1 MSGGSAPSLFGYY
14 PHALPHSRVSH
25 SDPSY
30 PPSSSYLNS
39 NNYSGSVSTG
49 SGINSTTTSSYANA
63 STSHVQVE
71 HPVGATGPSA
81 PNDPIASG
89 GDSLAGS
96 SKRPFPFPLGS
107 QERDKRARSC
117 EGHNAS
123 GSGIVRNGSGMWE
136 GPGGTWSEEQA
147 VPEGRG
153 GGGNGSRGDATIV
166 GEDVRADE
174 EADVDS
180 SIGEAQI
187 DEDEAPNQE
196 TSSYAS
202 AAESPQPIQFSP
214 GSPVVI
220 ETPRLSNT
228 IPFSAASTY
237 ARTSPYGAGAFPI
250 DATSSSYPM
259 EPMASATHN
268 RGASPAPRIPT
279 PAALRSSSPLD
290 LPILST
296 SGSTSTSRSNV
307 PASPNVH
314 APQPTSFPGARDTH
328 PVARLPPLRSPSSP
342 GLDRLP
348 PLSMHALTGQEI
360 DSPGEPESATRPR
373 PGLFDMRWMTRQYGQ
388 MPESRGSGSVAPTTL
403 EIGTSRPQE
412 LQAEHP
418 RASHSRSD
426 SGNVERSGR
435 ALRALPVTR
444 RVRSPPPT
452 LGSTLGSTRDLTV
465 DTAVNFGSS
474 SVDSALPTSAFG
486 ERRMPLPQVDLEQD
500 WMVGSASSGFAGATS
515 SRAIGSA
522 SPVPGS
528 DGAELPFRSALSPGL
543 DESLS
548 PIVNGPASPSFG
560 GLASPMGIESVASTV
575 QSDDEPNSISGA
587 GGDNVVLPNERL
599 GVHTEITVA
608 GGHSASATFGSPSTS
623 GSSASTRTTPSGYTR
638 RPPSL
643 SLRGFPTSPTFSS
656 MSGPVSASP
665 SFMLPESPT
674 FPVSA
679 SPRTSTFDLAVTP
692 PGSALPSFVAR
703 MMEVDSPVREGADSL
718 GHAYTIPEL
727 VLEPRAEND
736 AASIDALRR
745 FARGA
750 GGTSPNEATVG
761 SYFAE
766 SPDPEIRRE
775 PIRFPL
781 GVFESLGTEDLS
793 ARALREFDQSNR
805 VAEQA
810 PLFPLPRGES
820 EVAQQGSSTFS
831 QPGSSVF
838 VQQSSSTFST
848 GTDSTAHQLDESG
861 PVWSSRSPGLGST
874 HSQRLTESGVSYPSR
889 PSASDTSFPSFR
901 ANVSP
906 GPELNMG
913 SRPGRLVRDMSW
925 SFSDVFRPGHEGSI
939 EALSGSGSETN
950 LRSYEHDERIEG
962 DNRGT
967 RAGVRNALTRAA
979 RLAAPARGN
988 ESLPRLHLNAL
999 PRVSGVE
1006 SSTTQD
1012 EQSQSWNAMTASTNL
1027 SRTPPSAGPSESDV
1041 PSFAEAWLE
1050 EGSRSTR
1057 PLPPRRMSGPRWMD
1071 LFSETSNTQPVAV
1084 PTAQRPSNRPR
1095 MPPAIPTSSADS
1107 TLFDPLSGMNWP
1119 SDAHPPQ
1126 APLVPQAPRA
1136 ETRQEPAQDSL
1147 ARYQTFA
1154 QSIDELRRSPAHL
1167 QQAPN
1172 ASPNPWSSNN
1182 GGTGLRLPPVIAP
1195 STTTAFPP
1203 ARPES
1208 TGLSGISTWFGDG
1221 GGNNSRPPW
1230 AMPRHEPLPM
1240 LDEPRRPYGH
1250 DTRQPPAPP
1259 PELARGPPSQPQE
1272 RGANWLRE
1280 WERERD
1286 RQSRLAREDY
1296 WRRRETESVGV
1307 AAASAGPSGVERR
1320 RATSVHRPL
1329 AQLSGT
1335 QAQGRMW
1342 DEYNTRHEP
1351 RPWPTMTRSSLVATG
1366 FADDDLSNE
1375 WPHDGNAIDLW
1386 GSMPRRPPRRQ
1397 EVLPPRLDGA
1407 GAPTQSSEATAN
1419 RISDLPFTESPP
1431 SLLQELI
1438 DMSRVDHY
1446 NDSFSSDVFQSF
1458 QRANSQQAVPG
1469 SNPPDFRH
1477 AGDALR
1483 RSLANTPRRTSR
1495 ERDNPNRPGQ
1505 PRSPPSR
1512 RFLGLGETPVQ
1523 SQPGS
1528 SANQTERSRLSFP
1541 RDRWDML
1548 QLARSQTQLDR
1559 MRQLLH
1565 PRSGDSRERDPSRRR
1580 LTDLGR
1586 SSATQTSRR
1595 RSFMSALETEPVS
1608 PTSLEP
1614 ARGAQWPRD
1623 PETQPSVRHDD
1634 RSSWSS
1640 TESPRNNLQE
1650 LLRAASRVR
1659 RRRTLLPESASR
1671 RAPSGFLNSVDHAL
1685 HQVESGLLH
1694 INRELSALADES
1706 GRFNRQ
1712 TEPAPQPRPI
1722 THDHNHEDISP
1733 TSRMDWTYDQ
1743 SPDRVER
1750 SSPPPRLPP
1759 FEFSQLQRNVDWPSS
1774 RRNTLERR
1782 YEEEDEMPV
1791 RSLSSYLE
1799 HRQAQRDALPRP
1811 VRPPYTYEHSW
1822 RDSVGTEPRSNDVT
1836 PSSVATSMPM
1846 RDRLLFRA
1854 SAPNR
1859 DPPNNS
1865 GRSRILRH
1873 PDSRDNSGNSST
1885 QPAQPSTPFR
1895 LHRRR
1900 PPSPVTSDD
1909 PPPAPVSLSPPR
1921 SYASRFSHLLPRR
1934 SSGRGPPP
1942 SGANS
1947 DDNDEWIHPSS
1958 SGRMFFLRPRA
1969 RARTTS
1975 GGDFLRDDEFDDS
1988 YEGLLR
1994 LAARIGD
2001 AKPRG
2006 TPADVIKAM
2015 PTGSYANCP
2024 GAKAETRCPICLDD
2038 YEQEDIVAL
2047 IRGCSHWFH
2056 KECIQQWLG
2065 LIPGLAPSV
2074 EDRLMAREAPNP
2086 RLDPPGCEL

>member
-1 MSGGSAPSLFGYY
+1 MSGGSVPSLFGYY
-14 PHALPHSRVSH
+14 PHTLPHSRVSH

-30 PPSSSYLNS
+30 TPSSSYLNS
-39 NNYSGSVSTG
+39 NNYSGSLSTG
-49 SGINSTTTSSYANA
+49 GGNGGTTTSSYANA
-63 STSHVQVE
+63 STSHVQAE
-71 HPVGATGPSA
+71 HPVGATGTSTPS
-81 PNDPIASG
+81 DPAASG

-96 SKRPFPFPLGS
+96 GKRPFPFPLGS

-117 EGHNAS
+117 EGQNAS
-123 GSGIVRNGSGMWE
+123 GSGMVRNGSGMWE
-136 GPGGTWSEEQA
+136 GAGGTWTQEQA
-147 VPEGRG
+147 VPGEGS
-153 GGGNGSRGDATIV
+153 GSGSGRDATIA
-166 GEDVRADE
+166 GDDEDVRVDE

-187 DEDEAPNQE
+187 DEDEVPNQE

-202 AAESPQPIQFSP
+202 AAESPQPTQFSP
-214 GSPVVI
+214 RSPVVI
-220 ETPRLSNT
+220 ETPWQSNT

-237 ARTSPYGAGAFPI
+237 ARSSPYGVGPFPI

-259 EPMASATHN
+259 EPMASTTHN
-268 RGASPAPRIPT
+268 RGTSPAPRIPT

-290 LPILST
+290 LSIL
-296 SGSTSTSRSNV
+296 SGSTSIPTV
-307 PASPNVH
+307 PAFPNVNT
-314 APQPTSFPGARDTH
+314 QPTSSSGTRDTH
-328 PVARLPPLRSPSSP
+328 PAARLPPLRSQSSP

-348 PLSMHALTGQEI
+348 PLSMHALTGREI
-360 DSPGEPESATRPR
+360 DSPSEPESAMRPR
-373 PGLFDMRWMTRQYGQ
+373 PGLFDMGWMTQQYDQ
-388 MPESRGSGSVAPTTL
+388 ILESQGSEPVAPTTL
-403 EIGTSRPQE
+403 EVATFRSRS
-412 LQAEHP
+412 QAERP
-418 RASHSRSD
+418 GASHSRSD

-452 LGSTLGSTRDLTV
+452 LGSTRDLTV
-465 DTAVNFGSS
+465 NTAVNFGSS
-474 SVDSALPTSAFG
+474 SVDSALPASAFG
-486 ERRMPLPQVDLEQD
+486 ERRMPLPQVDFEQD
-500 WMVGSASSGFAGATS
+500 WMIGSASSGFAGAAS
-515 SRAIGSA
+515 SRAIEST
-522 SPVPGS
+522 SSVVGS
-528 DGAELPFRSALSPGL
+528 DGAESPFGSALSPGL
-543 DESLS
+543 GESLS
-548 PIVNGPASPSFG
+548 PIVNGPASPPFG
-560 GLASPMGIESVASTV
+560 GLASPMGGESVASTV
-575 QSDDEPNSISGA
+575 QSEDEPNSGSAARRNNTI
-587 GGDNVVLPNERL
+587 LPNERPS
-599 GVHTEITVA
+599 VHTEVTTA
-608 GGHSASATFGSPSTS
+608 GGHSALATFVSPTS
-623 GSSASTRTTPSGYTR
+623 GGSASIRTTPSGYTR

-665 SFMLPESPT
+665 SFVLPESPI

-703 MMEVDSPVREGADSL
+703 MMEVDSPVRESAEGL

-750 GGTSPNEATVG
+750 GGASPDDAPTG
-761 SYFAE
+761 SYFTE
-766 SPDPEIRRE
+766 SPDPEVRRE

-781 GVFESLGTEDLS
+781 SALESPRTTEGLS
-793 ARALREFDQSNR
+793 ARALREFDESDGM
-805 VAEQA
+805 VEQA
-810 PLFPLPRGES
+810 PLFPPPREGS
-820 EVAQQGSSTFS
+820 QVAQQGSSTFS
-831 QPGSSVF
+831 QPSSSAF
-838 VQQSSSTFST
+838 AQSSSSTFST
-848 GTDSTAHQLDESG
+848 GTDSTAHQLGGSSL
-861 PVWSSRSPGLGST
+861 VWSSRPPDLGST
-874 HSQRLTESGVSYPSR
+874 HLQRLAESGVSYPSR

-925 SFSDVFRPGHEGSI
+925 SFSDVFQPPGHEGSM

-950 LRSYEHDERIEG
+950 LRPHEHDERIEG

-979 RLAAPARGN
+979 RLAGPARGN

-999 PRVSGVE
+999 PRVSGAE

-1012 EQSQSWNAMTASTNL
+1012 EQSRSWSAMTASTNL
-1027 SRTPPSAGPSESDV
+1027 SRTPPGVGPSESDI

-1057 PLPPRRMSGPRWMD
+1057 PPPPRRMSGPRWMD
-1071 LFSETSNTQPVAV
+1071 LFSETSAQPVAV

-1095 MPPAIPTSSADS
+1095 MPPAIPMSSADS

-1126 APLVPQAPRA
+1126 APPLEPQAPRA
-1136 ETRQEPAQDSL
+1136 ETRQEFAQDSL

-1172 ASPNPWSSNN
+1172 ASPNLWNSN
-1182 GGTGLRLPPVIAP
+1182 GATGLRLPPVIAP
-1195 STTTAFPP
+1195 STSTAFPP
-1203 ARPES
+1203 TRTES

-1221 GGNNSRPPW
+1221 SGNSRPPW

-1240 LDEPRRPYGH
+1240 LDEPRRPYDH
-1250 DTRQPPAPP
+1250 DIHPPAPP
-1259 PELARGPPSQPQE
+1259 PEPARGPPPQPQE
-1272 RGANWLRE
+1272 RGSNWLRE

-1296 WRRRETESVGV
+1296 WRSRETEPAG
-1307 AAASAGPSGVERR
+1307 AAVTSAGPSSLEQRR
-1320 RATSVHRPL
+1320 RATSIHRPP
-1329 AQLSGT
+1329 AQLSET

-1351 RPWPTMTRSSLVATG
+1351 RPWPTMTRSSLAATG
-1366 FADDDLSNE
+1366 FPDDDLSNE
-1375 WPHDGNAIDLW
+1375 WANDGNTMDLW
-1386 GSMPRRPPRRQ
+1386 GNMPRRPPRRQ
-1397 EVLPPRLDGA
+1397 EVLPPRSSDA
-1407 GAPTQSSEATAN
+1407 GAPAQSSEATAN

-1438 DMSRVDHY
+1438 DMGRSDHY

-1458 QRANSQQAVPG
+1458 QRTNSQQAVPG

-1477 AGDALR
+1477 AGDMLR
-1483 RSLANTPRRTSR
+1483 RSLANTSPRTSR
-1495 ERDNPNRPGQ
+1495 ERDSPNRTGQ
-1505 PRSPPSR
+1505 ARSPPSR

-1523 SQPGS
+1523 SQPGNS
-1528 SANQTERSRLSFP
+1528 TSQTERSRLSFP
-1541 RDRWDML
+1541 RDRRDML
-1548 QLARSQTQLDR
+1548 QLARSQSQMDR
-1559 MRQLLH
+1559 MRQLLQS
-1565 PRSGDSRERDPSRRR
+1565 RSGDSRDPSRRR

-1586 SSATQTSRR
+1586 SPATQTSRR

-1623 PETQPSVRHDD
+1623 PEMQSERQPSLRHDD
-1634 RSSWSS
+1634 HSSWSS

-1694 INRELSALADES
+1694 INRELSALADENS
-1706 GRFNRQ
+1706 RFSRQ
-1712 TEPAPQPRPI
+1712 MEPAAPQTRPI
-1722 THDHNHEDISP
+1722 TRDHEDISP

-1743 SPDRVER
+1743 NPDRVDR
-1750 SSPPPRLPP
+1750 SSPPRLPP

-1782 YEEEDEMPV
+1782 YEDEMPV
-1791 RSLSSYLE
+1791 QSLSSYLE

-1811 VRPPYTYEHSW
+1811 VRPSYTYEHSW
-1822 RDSVGTEPRSNDVT
+1822 RDSVVESRPNDVT
-1836 PSSVATSMPM
+1836 PSSVAPSMPM

-1859 DPPNNS
+1859 EPPNNA
-1865 GRSRILRH
+1865 GRGRILRH
-1873 PDSRDNSGNSST
+1873 PDSRDNSGSSLT
-1885 QPAQPSTPFR
+1885 QPAQSSTSFAR

-1900 PPSPVTSDD
+1900 PPSPTTSDD

-1921 SYASRFSHLLPRR
+1921 SYASRFSHFLPRR
-1934 SSGRGPPP
+1934 SSGRGPAQ

-1947 DDNDEWIHPSS
+1947 DDNDEWIHPGS

-1969 RARTTS
+1969 RTRTTS

-2006 TPADVIKAM
+2006 TPAEVIQAM
-2015 PTGSYANCP
+2015 PTGSYASCP

-2047 IRGCSHWFH
+2047 IKGCSHWFH
-2056 KECIQQWLG
+2056 KECVQVDGEGSTEPQAG
-2065 LIPGLAPSV
+2065 PSSNV
-2074 EDRLMAREAPNP
+2074 SGNNWM
-2086 RLDPPGCEL
+2086 